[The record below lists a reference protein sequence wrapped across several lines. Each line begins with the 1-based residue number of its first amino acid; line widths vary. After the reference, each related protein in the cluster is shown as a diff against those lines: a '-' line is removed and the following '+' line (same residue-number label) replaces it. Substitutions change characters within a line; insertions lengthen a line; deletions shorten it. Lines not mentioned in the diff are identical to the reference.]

1 MQVSRLIFVVENAPD
16 GGYVARALGTG
27 MSAKAEDLIEL
38 RAKVQETVRVQIGDC
53 EAEQIGFFDL
63 SRAMGA

>member
-1 MQVSRLIFVVENAPD
+1 MSRLIFVVENAPD

-27 MSAKAEDLIEL
+27 MSARAEDLMEL
-38 RAKVQETVRVQIGDC
+38 RAKVQETVRMQIGDS

-63 SRAMGA
+63 SRSLGA